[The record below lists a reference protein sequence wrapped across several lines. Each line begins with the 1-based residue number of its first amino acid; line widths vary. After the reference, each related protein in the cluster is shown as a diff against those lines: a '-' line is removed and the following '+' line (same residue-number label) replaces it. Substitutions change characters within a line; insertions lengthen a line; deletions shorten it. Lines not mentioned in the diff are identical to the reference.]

1 MLGTFLPGGDILF
14 FAIGLFFGLPRKLV
28 GKEEYRPPTIN
39 AKQLYRWLLA
49 LPIPLGLSSLGFVD
63 ATNVLFANDKLT
75 SASSSPRETRRASR
89 RLVKRLVGYYRI

>member
-49 LPIPLGLSSLGFVD
+49 LPILLGLSSLGFVD

-75 SASSSPRETRRASR
+75 SASTGPRWDPPSIR
-89 RLVKRLVGYYRI
+89 RLVERLVM